1 MVANNGPVHAAA
13 ERVSAR
19 NSDSNGEGLM
29 RSGCVKG
36 RRALPPPDGTNLP
49 TFPAFRALPA
59 FPRVSRRELPKSS
72 IGNRG
77 YY

>member
-36 RRALPPPDGTNLP
+36 RRALPQPDGTNLP
-49 TFPAFRALPA
+49 TFPRAPCTPA
-59 FPRVSRRELPKSS
+59 RVPQGTSKMWHWKSGIPLS
-72 IGNRG
+72 
-77 YY
+77 

>member
-1 MVANNGPVHAAA
+1 MVANKGPVHAAA

-19 NSDSNGEGLM
+19 NSDGNGEGLM

-49 TFPAFRALPA
+49 KVPRAPCIPARLPQGT
-59 FPRVSRRELPKSS
+59 PEMWYWKSGIPLS
-72 IGNRG
+72 
-77 YY
+77 